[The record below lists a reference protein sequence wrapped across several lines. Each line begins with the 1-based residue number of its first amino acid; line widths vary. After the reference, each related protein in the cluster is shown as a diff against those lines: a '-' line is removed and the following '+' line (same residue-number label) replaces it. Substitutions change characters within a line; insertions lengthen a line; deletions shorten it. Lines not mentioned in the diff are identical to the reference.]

1 VLRVVLIIPLRL
13 NMTPAYILI
22 CLINFAIVV
31 WVLFKYVHERKL
43 PPKNDDDGGVPS
55 GYNFPDFDLPSG
67 SGLDDLLVDR
77 MPSDWMRTPAGPV
90 REAVEDQA

>member
-1 VLRVVLIIPLRL
+1 
-13 NMTPAYILI
+13 MTPAYIII
-22 CLINFAIVV
+22 CLLNFAVVV
-31 WVLFKYVHERKL
+31 WVLLKYVHERQL

-77 MPSDWMRTPAGPV
+77 TLRDWMGTPAGPV
-90 REAVEDQA
+90 REIVDDPA